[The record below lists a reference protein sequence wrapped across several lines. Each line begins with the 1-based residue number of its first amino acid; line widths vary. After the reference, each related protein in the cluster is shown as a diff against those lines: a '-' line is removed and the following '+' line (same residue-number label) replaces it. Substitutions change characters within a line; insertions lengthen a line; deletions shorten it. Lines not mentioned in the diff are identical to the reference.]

1 MMRGAI
7 HHVEL
12 YVSDLQHSVAFWGWL
27 LGELGYTEYQAWPE
41 GRSWILSG
49 TYIVLVQTPPD
60 QIGAGYH
67 RRRTGLNH
75 IAFQVESRQAV
86 DDFTAQLRERGVEV
100 LYEDRHP
107 YAGGGDSY
115 AVFFEDPDRIK
126 LEISARGPAS
136 PELLDEG

>member
-12 YVSDLQHSVAFWGWL
+12 YVSDLQNSVTFWGWL
-27 LGELGYTEYQAWPE
+27 LGELGYTDYQAWPE

-86 DDFTAQLRERGVEV
+86 DDVTAQLRERGVEV
-100 LYEDRHP
+100 LYADRHP
-107 YAGGGDSY
+107 YAGGGNSY

-126 LEISARGPAS
+126 LEISAPGPAS
-136 PELLDEG
+136 PEELGDG